1 MLLSRLLIHKN
12 IWMIKMLFWRKLL
25 KDELKKKFC
34 LFNNKHKKIVIK
46 IIKKTIK
53 KNNRLIIQDVSKLK
67 IIIFMINYPSCCF
80 ASFLLRFFNLSFIA
94 WSVQNINYSVNHL
107 NASRHLRH
115 SDNQAHLSDLWI
127 TEKKLWERMKYT
139 HTIYWN

>member
-1 MLLSRLLIHKN
+1 
-12 IWMIKMLFWRKLL
+12 MLFWRKLL

-67 IIIFMINYPSCCF
+67 IILLFLWSITLVVVLLLFSCDFLIFLS
-80 ASFLLRFFNLSFIA
+80 LLGLCKILII
-94 WSVQNINYSVNHL
+94 Q
-107 NASRHLRH
+107 
-115 SDNQAHLSDLWI
+115 WI
-127 TEKKLWERMKYT
+127 
-139 HTIYWN
+139 I